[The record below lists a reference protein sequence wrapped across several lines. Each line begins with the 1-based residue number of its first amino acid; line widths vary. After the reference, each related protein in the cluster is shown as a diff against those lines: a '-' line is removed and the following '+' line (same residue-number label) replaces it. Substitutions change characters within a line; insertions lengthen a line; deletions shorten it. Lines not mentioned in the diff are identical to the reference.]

1 MGTKAWMRGAA
12 AVLLLTTPALAET
25 NAERRL
31 RILEE
36 TVKQQQEEIRQLRQE
51 LKEKPAPVATTPS
64 GEGKPPK
71 TETTEAKAEPKGFEL
86 PKWLEKITLF
96 GDVRIRHEGFYHR
109 PDKDGGDSLH
119 DRNRER
125 FRARV
130 GLKYTYS
137 DELSATIRLATG
149 NPDDP
154 ISTNETFTGDFSR
167 KNINLDWA
175 FMTLSPGKTFGLR
188 PGMINVTAGK
198 FPNPMFRVGELVFDD
213 DLSVEGAGETFNVLA
228 KPVGPLDQV
237 RLHVQEWTFS
247 EIANQQDGW
256 MIGGQINPVMHAG
269 PFELEGGIGQYWWL
283 NADLIAQALNTNS
296 VLVNTNIIET
306 VPDGDDTKVVGY
318 ASAFNQ
324 TNLTIAATLPDAVM
338 GMPLR
343 LFTDYVYNWE
353 AATDNRQGVMAGV
366 KLGQTKVRGDWA
378 ITGLYEFLGQEAAI
392 SAFVWSDFGNGGTNQ
407 QGPVFSLDY
416 QLLDPLTLTA
426 RTYLTNYID
435 RPADTHNPTQLRLQ
449 LDAQVRF

>member
-1 MGTKAWMRGAA
+1 MGARAWMRGAA
-12 AVLLLTTPALAET
+12 VVLLSTVPAWAES

-31 RILEE
+31 RLLEE
-36 TVKQQQEEIRQLRQE
+36 MVQQQQQEIRALREELKQQQAA
-51 LKEKPAPVATTPS
+51 PAAAPS
-64 GEGKPPK
+64 GDAAPK
-71 TETTEAKAEPKGFEL
+71 TETAAAKPEGKAFDI

-96 GDVRIRHEGFYHR
+96 GDVRLRHEGFYHR
-109 PDKDGGDSLH
+109 PDQKGGTSVH

-130 GLKYTYS
+130 GLKYAYS

-154 ISTNETFTGDFSR
+154 ISTNETFTGSWSR

-175 FMTLSPGKTFGLR
+175 FLTVSPGKTFGLR
-188 PGMINVTAGK
+188 PGMINVTGGK
-198 FPNPMFRVGELVFDD
+198 FPNPMFRVGEMVFDD
-213 DLSVEGAGETFNVLA
+213 DLSVEGAGQTFNVLA
-228 KPVGPLDQV
+228 KPWGALDQV
-237 RLHVQEWTFS
+237 RVHVQEWTFS
-247 EIANQQDGW
+247 ELANEQDGW
-256 MIGGQINPVMHAG
+256 MIGGQLNPVAKVG

-283 NADLIAQALNTNS
+283 NADLIAQNLNTND
-296 VLVNTNIIET
+296 VLVNTNMVE
-306 VPDGDDTKVVGY
+306 VVDDDGEEEVVGY
-318 ASAFNQ
+318 VSAFNQ
-324 TNLTIAATLPDAVM
+324 TNVTLAATLPDAVW

-353 AATDNRQGVMAGV
+353 GVGPNVHGVMAGV
-366 KLGQTKVRGDWA
+366 RLGQTKVRGDWA
-378 ITGLYEFLGQEAAI
+378 VSGLYEYLGQEAAV

-407 QGPVFSLDY
+407 QGPVFALDY

-426 RTYLTNYID
+426 RGYLTNYID
-435 RPADTHNPTQLRLQ
+435 RPNVTSNPTQLRLQ

>member
-1 MGTKAWMRGAA
+1 MGVRAWTRGAA
-12 AVLLLTTPALAET
+12 AVLLLASPVWAET
-25 NAERRL
+25 SAERRL

-36 TVKQQQEEIRQLRQE
+36 TVKQQQEEIRQLRNE
-51 LKEKPAPVATTPS
+51 LKEQQQAAPAAAPGA
-64 GEGKPPK
+64 EGKP
-71 TETTEAKAEPKGFEL
+71 TETAKAEGKSFEL

-137 DELSATIRLATG
+137 DELSATLRLATG

-154 ISTNETFTGDFSR
+154 ISTNETFTGSFSR

-175 FMTLSPGKTFGLR
+175 FLTVSPGKTFGLR
-188 PGMINVTAGK
+188 PGMINVTGGK

-213 DLSVEGAGETFNVLA
+213 DLSVEGAGQTINVLA
-228 KPVGPLDQV
+228 KPWGALDQV
-237 RLHVQEWTFS
+237 RLHVEEWTFS
-247 EIANQQDGW
+247 ELANEQDGW
-256 MIGGQINPVMHAG
+256 MIGGQVNPVAHVG
-269 PFELEGGIGQYWWL
+269 PFEVEGGIGQYWWL
-283 NADLIAQALNTNS
+283 NADLIAQNLNTNS
-296 VLVNTNIIET
+296 VLVNTNMVEV
-306 VPDGDDTKVVGY
+306 VPDGDDERIVGY
-318 ASAFNQ
+318 VSAFNQ
-324 TNLTIAATLPDAVM
+324 TNVTLAGTLPDALW

-353 AATDNRQGVMAGV
+353 GVGPDVHGVQAGL
-366 KLGQTKVRGDWA
+366 KLGQTKVRGDWS
-378 ITGLYEFLGQEAAI
+378 ITGLYEYLGREAAI
-392 SAFVWSDFGNGGTNQ
+392 SAFVWSDFGNGGTNV
-407 QGPVFSLDY
+407 QGPVFALDY

-435 RPADTHNPTQLRLQ
+435 RPADTSNPTQLRLQ